1 MTSVLITGS
10 ARGIGRGLVAA
21 FASAGWDV
29 AVTAR
34 RREDAE
40 VVARALQATGANAI
54 AAGCDV
60 TEPSAVDAAVAAAVD
75 AAIDAFG
82 GLDAVV
88 HNAVSER
95 SSQPVDLEHA
105 APALWDEH
113 ASVALRGAWRCARAA
128 FEPLREQEGALLVLT
143 SPAGISG
150 SANLSLYA
158 AVKGGQQAFVRSL
171 AREWGP
177 EGVRVNGLAPLAH
190 TPALDDAFRTDPDLH
205 GRVTAS
211 IPLQRVGDPE
221 HDIGPPAVFLCSDAA
236 RYITGQTLV
245 VNGGRLTSA

>member
-1 MTSVLITGS
+1 VTSVLITGA
-10 ARGIGRGLVAA
+10 ARGIGHGLVAA

-40 VVARALQATGANAI
+40 VVARALEATGANAI

-60 TEPSAVDAAVAAAVD
+60 TEPSAVDAAVAAAV
-75 AAIDAFG
+75 AAFG

-105 APALWDEH
+105 APELWDEH

-128 FEPLREQEGALLVLT
+128 FEPLREREGALLVLT

-150 SANLSLYA
+150 SANLSFYA

-190 TPALDDAFRTDPDLH
+190 TAALDDAFRADPDLR

-211 IPLQRVGDPE
+211 IPLGRVGDPE

>member
-1 MTSVLITGS
+1 VTSVLVTGS

-34 RREDAE
+34 HQQDAE
-40 VVARALQATGANAI
+40 VVADAARAVGVGAI

-60 TEPSAVDAAVAAAVD
+60 TVPGAVEAAVDAAVR
-75 AAIDAFG
+75 AFG
-82 GLDAVV
+82 GLDAIV

-95 SSQPVDLEHA
+95 SSRPVDLEHV
-105 APALWDEH
+105 APELWDEH
-113 ASVALRGAWRCARAA
+113 ASVSLRGAWRCARAA
-128 FEPLREQEGALLVLT
+128 FVSLRDRQGALLVLT

-150 SANLSLYA
+150 SANLSFYA
-158 AVKGGQQAFVRSL
+158 AVKGGQQGFVRSL

-177 EGVRVNGLAPLAH
+177 AGVRVNGLAPLAR
-190 TPALDDAFRTDPDLH
+190 TPALDDAFRADPDLRR
-205 GRVTAS
+205 RVTGT
-211 IPLQRVGDPE
+211 IPLQRLGDPE

>member
-1 MTSVLITGS
+1 MTSVLITGA

-34 RREDAE
+34 HQQHAE
-40 VVARALQATGANAI
+40 VVADAARAIGAGAI
-54 AAGCDV
+54 AVGCDV
-60 TEPSAVDAAVAAAVD
+60 TVTGAIGAAVDAAVR
-75 AAIDAFG
+75 AFG

-88 HNAVSER
+88 HNAVSGR

-105 APALWDEH
+105 APELWDEH
-113 ASVALRGAWRCARAA
+113 ASVSLRGAWRCAGAA
-128 FEPLREQEGALLVLT
+128 FGPLRERQGALLVLT

-150 SANLSLYA
+150 SANLSFYA

-177 EGVRVNGLAPLAH
+177 QGVRVNGLAPLARTH
-190 TPALDDAFRTDPDLH
+190 SLDEAFGADPDLR
-205 GRVTAS
+205 GRVTGS
-211 IPLQRVGDPE
+211 IPLQRLGDPE